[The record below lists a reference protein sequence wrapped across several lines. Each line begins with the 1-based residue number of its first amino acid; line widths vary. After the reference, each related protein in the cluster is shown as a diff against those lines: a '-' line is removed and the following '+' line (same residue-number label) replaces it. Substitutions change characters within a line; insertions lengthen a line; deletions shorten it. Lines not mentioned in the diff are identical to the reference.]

1 MLIGVRLLRCARLMG
16 TFLYIPW
23 FKLDAWDVALPAL
36 LGVVAFACLVAM
48 IVPKWRQQAMST
60 LLVGLG
66 VGAAAYLMGF
76 EEVPI
81 QPFGIL
87 VATGVLLGARLSEW
101 YAKREGIDPG
111 WLADFVTHVIV
122 IGFVACYILNGVFY
136 ETETLIEILK
146 DPRLLFQRWLGLSS
160 YGGFFGAMFGLWVWK
175 KRRKMPTLPLAD
187 AVCFGFPLGWFFGRM
202 GCFVVHDHPGSET
215 TFFLG
220 VENYYEG
227 DIVRH
232 DLGLY
237 EVFIAGAMMLL
248 FLFIYFK
255 RPDKE
260 KRPMGL
266 WCALMPLIY
275 APIRFFL
282 DYLRATDLESSDVRY
297 SGLTPGQYA
306 SIAMFIVA
314 AIMLRRVIKKP
325 EWTIP
330 DEMAFDPD
338 GKPAEGD
345 DDEDEEKAPKKTSG
359 KKTSK
364 TSGKVR
370 RRKKA

>member
-1 MLIGVRLLRCARLMG
+1 MG

-23 FKLDAWDVALPAL
+23 FKLEAWDVALPAL
-36 LGVVAFACLVAM
+36 LGAVAFACLVAM
-48 IVPKWRQQAMST
+48 IVPKWRQQAIST
-60 LLVGLG
+60 LMVGLG
-66 VGAAAYLMGF
+66 VGGAAYLLGF

-87 VATGVLLGARLSEW
+87 VATGVLLGARVSEW

-202 GCFVVHDHPGSET
+202 GCFVVHDHPGHVT
-215 TFFLG
+215 DFFLA
-220 VENYYEG
+220 VDNYYELG
-227 DIVRH
+227 EPRH

-237 EVFIAGAMMLL
+237 EVFIAGGMMLL
-248 FLFIYFK
+248 FLAIYFK
-255 RPDKE
+255 RPKKE
-260 KRPMGL
+260 ERPMGL

-282 DYLRATDLESSDVRY
+282 DYLRATDLESADVRY
-297 SGLTPGQYA
+297 AGLTPGQYA
-306 SIAMFIVA
+306 SIAMFVVA
-314 AIMLRRVIKKP
+314 AIMLWRVLKKP

-338 GKPAEGD
+338 AAS
-345 DDEDEEKAPKKTSG
+345 DDEDEDDEAPKKKKTR
-359 KKTSK
+359 KKTSA

-370 RRKKA
+370 KRKKA